1 MWPKKSQ
8 VVLKV
13 LSEIKLPR
21 RGAACSPSPRHPLS
35 RRGKPGSP
43 GMVCGLLFP
52 SQVTPS
58 LLTLKRPR
66 LPSKTVSN
74 QVHAAPGV
82 AKAAGGRMGVTVLF

>member
-1 MWPKKSQ
+1 
-8 VVLKV
+8 
-13 LSEIKLPR
+13 
-21 RGAACSPSPRHPLS
+21 
-35 RRGKPGSP
+35 
-43 GMVCGLLFP
+43 MVCGLLFP